1 MIGNRIEDG
10 GWLEKGRTAKPG
22 PVASRLRAGLSW
34 IRSWFG
40 RIGSSEVH
48 YVGSSEA
55 LPPPLTAT
63 EETTLL
69 DRLGRG
75 ELAVRSVLIERN
87 LRLVVY
93 IARKFENTGIGIEDL
108 VSIGTIGLIKAVN
121 TFNVE
126 RRIKL
131 ATYASKCIENEI
143 LMYLRRNARTRSE
156 VSFDE
161 PLNVDWDGNE
171 LLLSDVLG
179 TEGDIIYKRIEEE
192 VDKTLLRRA
201 LAQLS
206 GRERRIMELRFGLV
220 DGVERTQKEV
230 ADTLG
235 ISQSYIS
242 RLEKRIIKRLRRDI
256 HRME

>member
-1 MIGNRIEDG
+1 MIQETTGATMPTWVDRVVRQI
-10 GWLEKGRTAKPG
+10 RQ
-22 PVASRLRAGLSW
+22 W
-34 IRSWFG
+34 IGFDQG
-40 RIGSSEVH
+40 ATDIH

-55 LPPPLTAT
+55 LPPPLSLD
-63 EETTLL
+63 EEAHLL
-69 DRLGRG
+69 SSLSQGDAG
-75 ELAVRSVLIERN
+75 VRAVLIERN

-93 IARKFENTGIGIEDL
+93 IARKFENTGVGIEDL

-126 RRIKL
+126 KRIKL

-143 LMYLRRNARTRSE
+143 LMYLRRNSRLRSE

-179 TEGDIIYKRIEEE
+179 TETDIIYKRLEDE
-192 VDKTLLRRA
+192 VDRSLLRRA
-201 LAQLS
+201 LDKLN
-206 GRERRIMELRFGLV
+206 GRERRIMELRFGLH
-220 DGVERTQKEV
+220 DGTERTQKEV
-230 ADTLG
+230 ADSLG

-242 RLEKRIIKRLRRDI
+242 RLEKRIIKRLQKEF